1 MTQFKHCYSFLDL
14 NTAYCTILYI
24 KKDTFVDTIK
34 MKDFFEKLKKN
45 CYDWSYR
52 LLSNFSSY
60 QNYVKKETNKNT
72 KHHHLSLHKL
82 VLNTIKMFFKRKE
95 IMLSVRS
102 TFYSLKISNTCY
114 VLLYT
119 RHMAAFY
126 FYKALKVW
134 DGCLCHFCL

>member
-1 MTQFKHCYSFLDL
+1 
-14 NTAYCTILYI
+14 
-24 KKDTFVDTIK
+24 
-34 MKDFFEKLKKN
+34 MKDFFEKNLELQIIKQFFF
-45 CYDWSYR
+45 
-52 LLSNFSSY
+52 LLELC
-60 QNYVKKETNKNT
+60 KKETNKNT

-95 IMLSVRS
+95 IMFSVWS

-134 DGCLCHFCL
+134 DGCLCHFC